1 MGISKIRNL
10 FTNKKTGQRL
20 PATLQSCQ
28 YPFSKPKKMSKP
40 SPVTILTTSL
50 LVTLFCR
57 PLAALDI
64 DQISETELKEK
75 WGQVIF
81 CQSIYKMPEVKPRLY
96 SFDLEQCDSAGK
108 LALELVAKY
117 PPDKQRTLKNQAE
130 QHARALS
137 LNTNEPYHAVG
148 ACREYCQKVA
158 ERLDER

>member
-1 MGISKIRNL
+1 MGNKNVYDPS
-10 FTNKKTGQRL
+10 TNKKTGQRQ

-28 YPFSKPKKMSKP
+28 TPISNPKKMSKP
-40 SPVTILTTSL
+40 SPVIILTTSL
-50 LVTLFCR
+50 LITLFSQ
-57 PLAALDI
+57 PLAAVDI
-64 DQISETELKEK
+64 DQISETEFKEK

-96 SFDLEQCDSAGK
+96 SFDLEQCDSAGQ

-117 PPDKQRTLKNQAE
+117 PPDKQRLLKQQAE

-158 ERLDER
+158 ERLNER